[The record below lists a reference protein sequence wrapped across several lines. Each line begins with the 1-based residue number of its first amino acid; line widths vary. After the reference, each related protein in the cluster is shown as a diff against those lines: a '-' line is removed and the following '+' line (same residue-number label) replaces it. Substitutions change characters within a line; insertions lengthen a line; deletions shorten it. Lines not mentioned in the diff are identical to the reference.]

1 MFATA
6 AALMLEHLGYETR
19 LVTGFYVNPTH
30 YISTHNEYAVQS
42 EDAHVW
48 LEVNAGHDYWIPL
61 EPTPGF
67 RSPSYTASWWYQ
79 VQQVKWQIA
88 QVIGIGAVTCLLVY
102 LLRSRLFDLLS
113 WLGWPL
119 VLLFS
124 DRQRVRWLGWLLDRR
139 LALCGLQRP
148 LSSVPRNHFASGLE
162 LPEQMSQRLRT
173 FLDASDALLFGNR
186 QSLTPEQ
193 RSLMDSLW
201 KELTVASLRKLRKPH
216 TL

>member
-19 LVTGFYVNPTH
+19 LVTGFYVNPAH

-67 RSPSYTASWWYQ
+67 RSPRYTAGWWYQ
-79 VQQVKWQIA
+79 VQQAKWHIA
-88 QVIGIGAVTCLLVY
+88 QATGIGAVGCIVVY
-102 LLRSRLFDLLS
+102 LLRSRLFDVLS
-113 WLGWPL
+113 WLSWPM

-148 LSSVPRNHFASGLE
+148 LGSVPRNHFASGLD
-162 LPEQMSQRLRT
+162 LPEQLSQRLRM

-186 QSLTPEQ
+186 HSLTPEQ
-193 RSLMDSLW
+193 RNLMAILW